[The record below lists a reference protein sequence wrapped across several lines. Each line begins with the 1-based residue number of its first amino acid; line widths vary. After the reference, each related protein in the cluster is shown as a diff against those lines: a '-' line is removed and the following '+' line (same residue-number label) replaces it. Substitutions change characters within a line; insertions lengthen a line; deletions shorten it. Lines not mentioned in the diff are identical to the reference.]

1 MMKVVRPLDLL
12 DGQRRIGA
20 TQQEHS
26 ALRRPHPSDHIAGSP
41 VGSTNPILHL
51 RRQQADKSSM
61 RNSSP
66 RRHTAPARD
75 LWSFVQQ
82 AGAPSGDD
90 RAEVDSL
97 LLKQPQ

>member
-1 MMKVVRPLDLL
+1 MMKVVSPLDLL
-12 DGQRRIGA
+12 DGKDEAEQPR
-20 TQQEHS
+20 QEHS
-26 ALRRPHPSDHIAGSP
+26 APRRPHPSDHIAGSP
-41 VGSTNPILHL
+41 VGSTNTILHL
-51 RRQQADKSSM
+51 RRQQADESSI

-66 RRHTAPARD
+66 RRHSAPARD
-75 LWSFVQQ
+75 LWSFVQR